1 MLYSGGVNL
10 IDMRRD
16 IINIAQEI
24 IDLAN
29 LTKTVIASAESCT
42 GGMVSSAITD
52 IPGSST
58 IFECGF
64 VTYSN
69 MSKIELLGVNEKTL
83 NLYGAVSEEVAGEMA
98 VGAINNSKAS
108 LAISITGIAGPGGSN
123 VKPEGMVCFSIAFE
137 NEIKLTETKKWGA
150 LGRNIIRQKA
160 TLHGLRLLCRT
171 LKK

>member
-1 MLYSGGVNL
+1 
-10 IDMRRD
+10 MRKD
-16 IINIAQEI
+16 IFNIAKEI

-29 LTKTVIASAESCT
+29 LNKAVISSAESCT
-42 GGMVSSAITD
+42 GGMLSSAITE
-52 IPGSST
+52 IPGSSV

-69 MSKIELLGVNEKTL
+69 ISKMELLSVKENTL
-83 NLYGAVSEEVAGEMA
+83 NFYGAVSEEVAGEMA
-98 VGAINNSKAS
+98 IGAINNSKAN
-108 LAISITGIAGPGGSN
+108 LAISITGLAGPGGSN
-123 VKPEGMVCFSIAFE
+123 TKPEGMVCFSIAFE

-160 TLHGLRLLCRT
+160 TLHGLRLLSRT

>member
-1 MLYSGGVNL
+1 
-10 IDMRRD
+10 MRKD
-16 IINIAQEI
+16 IFNIAKEI
-24 IDLAN
+24 IELAN
-29 LTKTVIASAESCT
+29 LNKAVIASAESCT
-42 GGMVSSAITD
+42 GGMLSSAITE
-52 IPGSST
+52 IPGSSV

-69 MSKIELLGVNEKTL
+69 ISKMELLSVKENTL
-83 NLYGAVSEEVAGEMA
+83 NFYGAVSEEVAGEMA
-98 VGAINNSKAS
+98 IGAINNSKAN

-123 VKPEGMVCFSIAFE
+123 TKPEGMVCFSIAFE

-160 TLHGLRLLCRT
+160 TLHGLRLLSRT

>member
-1 MLYSGGVNL
+1 
-10 IDMRRD
+10 MRKD
-16 IINIAQEI
+16 IFNIAKEI

-29 LTKTVIASAESCT
+29 LNKAVIASAESCT
-42 GGMVSSAITD
+42 GGLLSSAITE
-52 IPGSST
+52 IPGSSV

-69 MSKIELLGVNEKTL
+69 ISKMELLSVKENTL
-83 NLYGAVSEEVAGEMA
+83 NFYGAVSEEVAGEMA
-98 VGAINNSKAS
+98 IGAINNSKAN
-108 LAISITGIAGPGGSN
+108 LAISITGIAGPGGSDT
-123 VKPEGMVCFSIAFE
+123 KPEGMVCFSIAFE

-160 TLHGLRLLCRT
+160 TLHGLRLLSRT

>member
-1 MLYSGGVNL
+1 
-10 IDMRRD
+10 MRKD
-16 IINIAQEI
+16 IFNIAKEI

-29 LTKTVIASAESCT
+29 LNKAVIASAESCT
-42 GGMVSSAITD
+42 GGMLSSAITEV
-52 IPGSST
+52 PGSSL

-69 MSKIELLGVNEKTL
+69 ISKMELLSVKENTL
-83 NLYGAVSEEVAGEMA
+83 NFYGAVSEEVAGEMA
-98 VGAINNSKAS
+98 IGAINNSKAN

-123 VKPEGMVCFSIAFE
+123 TKPDGLVCFSIAFE

-160 TLHGLRLLCRT
+160 TLHGLRLLSRT

>member
-1 MLYSGGVNL
+1 
-10 IDMRRD
+10 MRKD
-16 IINIAQEI
+16 IFNIAKEI

-29 LTKTVIASAESCT
+29 LNKAVIASAESCT
-42 GGMVSSAITD
+42 GGMLSSAITE

-69 MSKIELLGVNEKTL
+69 ISKMELLSVKENTL
-83 NLYGAVSEEVAGEMA
+83 NFYGAVSEEVAGEMA
-98 VGAINNSKAS
+98 IGAINNSKAN

-123 VKPEGMVCFSIAFE
+123 TKPEGMVCFSIAFE

>member
-1 MLYSGGVNL
+1 
-10 IDMRRD
+10 MRKD
-16 IINIAQEI
+16 IFNIAKEI

-29 LTKTVIASAESCT
+29 LNKAVIASAESCT
-42 GGMVSSAITD
+42 GGMLSSAITEV
-52 IPGSST
+52 PGSSV

-69 MSKIELLGVNEKTL
+69 ISKMELLSVKENTL
-83 NLYGAVSEEVAGEMA
+83 NFYGAVSEEVAGEMA
-98 VGAINNSKAS
+98 IGAINNSKAN

-123 VKPEGMVCFSIAFE
+123 KKPEGMVCFSIAFE
-137 NEIKLTETKKWGA
+137 NETKLTETKKWGA

-160 TLHGLRLLCRT
+160 TLHGLRLLSRT

>member
-1 MLYSGGVNL
+1 
-10 IDMRRD
+10 MRKD
-16 IINIAQEI
+16 IFNIAKEI

-29 LTKTVIASAESCT
+29 LNKGVIASAESCT
-42 GGMVSSAITD
+42 GGMLSSAITEV
-52 IPGSST
+52 PGSSV

-69 MSKIELLGVNEKTL
+69 VSKMELLSVKESTL
-83 NLYGAVSEEVAGEMA
+83 NFYGAVSEEVAGEMA
-98 VGAINNSKAS
+98 IGAINNSKAN
-108 LAISITGIAGPGGSN
+108 LAISITGIAGPGSSN
-123 VKPEGMVCFSIAFE
+123 TKPEGMVCFSIAFE

-160 TLHGLRLLCRT
+160 TLHGLRLLSRT

>member
-1 MLYSGGVNL
+1 
-10 IDMRRD
+10 MRKD
-16 IINIAQEI
+16 IFNIAKKI
-24 IDLAN
+24 IELAN
-29 LTKTVIASAESCT
+29 LNKAVIVSAESCT
-42 GGMVSSAITD
+42 GGMLSSAITE
-52 IPGSST
+52 IPGSSV

-69 MSKIELLGVNEKTL
+69 ISKMELLSVKENTL
-83 NLYGAVSEEVAGEMA
+83 NFYGAVSEEVAGEMA
-98 VGAINNSKAS
+98 IGAINNSKAN

-123 VKPEGMVCFSIAFE
+123 TKPEGMVCFSIAFE

-160 TLHGLRLLCRT
+160 TLHGLSLLSRT